1 MQSLVGHP
9 SKSHMRLGKP
19 NEFATTGIDGGAI
32 VVTGGL
38 VMGRVAELAKERLRL
53 TRASDGRRHCERT
66 GL

>member
-9 SKSHMRLGKP
+9 SKIRLLFGKP
-19 NEFATTGIDGGAI
+19 NEFATTGTGGGAI

-38 VMGRVAELAKERLRL
+38 VMGRVAELAKEVLRL
-53 TRASDGRRHCERT
+53 TRASDGRRECERT

>member
-19 NEFATTGIDGGAI
+19 NEFATTGIGGGAI

-38 VMGRVAELAKERLRL
+38 VMGRVA
-53 TRASDGRRHCERT
+53 
-66 GL
+66 

>member
-19 NEFATTGIDGGAI
+19 NEFATTGIGGGAI

-38 VMGRVAELAKERLRL
+38 VMGRVAELAKKRSRL
-53 TRASDGRRHCERT
+53 TRASDRGR
-66 GL
+66 

>member
-19 NEFATTGIDGGAI
+19 NEFATTGIGGGAI

-38 VMGRVAELAKERLRL
+38 VMGRVAELATKHLRL
-53 TRASDGRRHCERT
+53 TRASDGRR
-66 GL
+66 